1 MIPFSTPLD
10 VIMVAGRAL
19 GGGLSLEQEND
30 TSLIQQMATGDRNA
44 LATLYD
50 QHGPLLLGVA
60 LKIMSHRAEAEDL
73 VHDVFLE
80 AWRSAADYDAQRGSV
95 RCWLLIRLRSRA
107 LDRKRSGFAKRVS
120 AVDDPRSLERP
131 MILEEDPILSPDH
144 HTLRRVLRE
153 LPPEQQ
159 QVLELAYFSGLSS
172 SEIALRLEIPIGTVK
187 SRTAM
192 GLSRLRLALGGAV

>member
-1 MIPFSTPLD
+1 
-10 VIMVAGRAL
+10 
-19 GGGLSLEQEND
+19 LEQEND

-50 QHGPLLLGVA
+50 QYGPLLLGVA

-107 LDRKRSGFAKRVS
+107 LDRKGSGFAKRVS